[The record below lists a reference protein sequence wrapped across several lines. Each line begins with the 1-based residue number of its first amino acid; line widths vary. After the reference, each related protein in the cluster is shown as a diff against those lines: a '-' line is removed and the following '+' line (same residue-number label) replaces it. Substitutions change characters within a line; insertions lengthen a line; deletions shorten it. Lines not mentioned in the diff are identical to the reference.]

1 MQGAGPDRPLSPR
14 DRHLPLFPGAQDL
27 VIRRLDRFCYS
38 ASRRFQRRRWRRK
51 SQSKN
56 KATTRMA
63 MLSLCVTEYIEAGR
77 RAFDSVPLPNFPP
90 MVAVAVCFFVVGAVL
105 GAWILHLL
113 GPVVHTV
120 HFHSPSRRP
129 FPFIHWSVAVPAA
142 SACAASVPAAYYTG
156 SGISTSRR
164 KVPHRAFR
172 RRPCPLTGHALEI
185 GLVLSSSWIPN

>member
-120 HFHSPSRRP
+120 HFYHPPGARFPSFIGPSP
-129 FPFIHWSVAVPAA
+129 FPQLRLAPLRCRQPITPVRAFPPPGESSPPCISVATGA
-142 SACAASVPAAYYTG
+142 S
-156 SGISTSRR
+156 
-164 KVPHRAFR
+164 
-172 RRPCPLTGHALEI
+172 GHQEPVFI
-185 GLVLSSSWIPN
+185 CVR